1 MHRRLK
7 ITVLTALLLHS
18 EIMISTA
25 EPAIYRLVHILQRI
39 RMYLAGE
46 PVVHKKTE
54 WDFDPEVGKLRRIR
68 YEQENGRFGEY
79 AIAKLGM
86 GIGYKGPWGTPVE
99 N

>member
-1 MHRRLK
+1 MKRNEIL

-18 EIMISTA
+18 EIMISIA
-25 EPAIYRLVHILQRI
+25 EPTIYRLLHDVVQWNI
-39 RMYLAGE
+39 AGI

-79 AIAKLGM
+79 AIAKIGM

-99 N
+99 S